1 VHSLTNRLQ
10 QSEYLAKYLR
20 GHGFNAEAF
29 HAGMQTAKKTEL
41 QEKFMANIRNIVHF
55 DIPSSVEGYSQQIGR
70 AGRDGKP
77 STCLFYLCP
86 EDFYLRDIFTY
97 GDLPSKNSLRYLLE
111 DICSLGNV
119 NANVGELITM
129 DQNNQSR
136 LFDIKVRY
144 SNLRWCFAI

>member
-1 VHSLTNRLQ
+1 MVATI
-10 QSEYLAKYLR
+10 
-20 GHGFNAEAF
+20 AF
-29 HAGMQTAKKTEL
+29 GMGIDK
-41 QEKFMANIRNIVHF
+41 ANIRNVVHF
-55 DIPSSVEGYSQQIGR
+55 DIPASIEGYSQQIGR

-111 DICSLGNV
+111 DICSPGNV
-119 NANVGELITM
+119 NFNVGELITV

-136 LFDIKVRY
+136 QFDIKVRY